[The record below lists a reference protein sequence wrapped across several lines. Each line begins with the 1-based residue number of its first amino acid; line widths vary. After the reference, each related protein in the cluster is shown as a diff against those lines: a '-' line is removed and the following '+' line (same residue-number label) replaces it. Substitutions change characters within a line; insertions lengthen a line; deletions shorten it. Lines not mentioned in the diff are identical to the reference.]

1 MKFQCLLFD
10 LDGTLIDSRADLIL
24 SINLMLAELECA
36 TLPDVQIITF
46 VGEGIRLLVER
57 ALRASRAKEYE
68 EELIEAALI
77 SFRRHYSE
85 HLLDQTDLYPEVRET
100 LEALQT
106 LPMAVV
112 TNKPYDFTIKIL
124 EGLQLTHFFQ
134 AVIGGDSLLE
144 RKPSALPLLEA
155 AKLCGVAPERCLMI
169 GDTKVDIL
177 AGQAAGMST
186 CGFTGGFRGEQE
198 LAAVNAE
205 FLIGGVGELIQI
217 VKMGE

>member
-10 LDGTLIDSRADLIL
+10 LDGTLIDSRADLIF
-24 SINLMLAELECA
+24 SINLMLAELNCA
-36 TLPDVQIITF
+36 TLPDQQIITF

-57 ALRASRAKEYE
+57 ALRASRAQEPE
-68 EELIEAALI
+68 EELIQAALL

-85 HLLDQTDLYPEVRET
+85 HLLDQTVLYSDVRET

-134 AVIGGDSLLE
+134 AVIGGDSLSE

-155 AKLCGVAPERCLMI
+155 AKLCGIAPEKCLMI

-186 CGFTGGFRGEQE
+186 CGFIGGFRGEKE
-198 LAAVNAE
+198 LVAVNAE
-205 FLIGGVGELIQI
+205 FLIGGVGELIQL
-217 VKMGE
+217 VKLGE

>member
-24 SINLMLAELECA
+24 SINLMLAELNCA
-36 TLPDVQIITF
+36 TLPDAQILTF

-57 ALRASRAKEYE
+57 ALRASLAREPE
-68 EELIEAALI
+68 EPLIQVALI
-77 SFRRHYSE
+77 SFRRHYNE
-85 HLLDQTDLYPEVRET
+85 HLLDQTVLYPGVRET
-100 LEALQT
+100 LEALQS

-112 TNKPYDFTIKIL
+112 TNKPYEFTIKIL

-134 AVIGGDSLLE
+134 AVIGGDSFSE

-155 AKLCGVAPERCLMI
+155 AKLCGVAPQNCLMI
-169 GDTKVDIL
+169 GDTKVDML

-186 CGFTGGFRGEQE
+186 CGFTGGFRGEKE
-198 LAAVNAE
+198 LVAYNAE
-205 FLIGGVGELIQI
+205 FLIGGVGELLQI
-217 VKMGE
+217 VKTGE

>member
-24 SINLMLAELECA
+24 SINLMLTELDCA
-36 TLPDVQIITF
+36 TLPDLQIITF

-57 ALRASRAKEYE
+57 SLRASRAQESE
-68 EELIEAALI
+68 EDLIQAALL

-85 HLLDQTDLYPEVRET
+85 HLLDQTALYPGVRET
-100 LEALQT
+100 LEALQS

-124 EGLQLTHFFQ
+124 EGLQLSHFFQ
-134 AVIGGDSLLE
+134 AVIGGDSTSE
-144 RKPSALPLLEA
+144 RKPSPLPLLEA
-155 AKLCGVAPERCLMI
+155 AKLCGIAPEKCLMI

-177 AGQAAGMST
+177 AGQGAGMST
-186 CGFTGGFRGEQE
+186 CGFIGGFRGEQE

-205 FLIGGVGELIQI
+205 FLIGGVGELVQI
-217 VKMGE
+217 VEMGE